1 MHIESRIYLR
11 ERFPALYPYLKDTEE
26 EAQAGTQFVREKA
39 KSGQET
45 LLQQTEGKTFYLHS
59 RYDPIR
65 EAKAL
70 IEKYEESLS
79 QEVHVLFYGTGLG
92 YHIEE
97 FVSQYPKATFSIYEP
112 NTEVFHRFLDRI
124 NLKKTAGKNLLG
136 MGVGNQYTELIQKL
150 SAKTEEKIVLVE
162 LPAVSKYEGE
172 EGKAFIQAFTEQVKN
187 KRSSLATNYSF
198 QKRWI
203 LNSVVNFK
211 TVLDTPNFL
220 IENKDV
226 MKGKTG
232 ILIAAGPSL
241 DEELERLKYIKEH
254 KLAYLFS
261 VGSAINTL
269 IANDIYP
276 DAMFTYDPTQHN
288 QKVFDKMN
296 REGIDDI
303 PMIFGSSVGFETL
316 KNYPGGKMHFLTSQD
331 TIGKYFIKEK
341 DTGTCPP
348 IINDAPSIAVITLQM
363 MMFLHFQKVVLV
375 GQNLAYLGDQ
385 FYSKDIDYYQEKN
398 KGLSEEEKKNL
409 IQVQD
414 VHGNPTYTNP
424 GFDRMRK
431 QMELYTERVSNTE
444 VINSTKGGA
453 AIEGTIYRPLS
464 EVLED
469 MKPMD
474 TTVITEQEK
483 TIYDLDFLQE
493 QKETLFESYKR
504 FTKGLNDLKDN
515 TEKLGEQIK
524 QKNMSQLEET
534 YRQIDESLKAITDSD
549 FYRMI
554 IMPFN
559 RVDIDLFNKKLQKA
573 KANTNKLQRA
583 SDMYGGMASFLQIIY
598 QSNQNELLKKV
609 MIQLYRDVE
618 NFVEKKKET

>member
-1 MHIESRIYLR
+1 
-11 ERFPALYPYLKDTEE
+11 
-26 EAQAGTQFVREKA
+26 
-39 KSGQET
+39 
-45 LLQQTEGKTFYLHS
+45 
-59 RYDPIR
+59 
-65 EAKAL
+65 
-70 IEKYEESLS
+70 
-79 QEVHVLFYGTGLG
+79 
-92 YHIEE
+92 
-97 FVSQYPKATFSIYEP
+97 
-112 NTEVFHRFLDRI
+112 
-124 NLKKTAGKNLLG
+124 
-136 MGVGNQYTELIQKL
+136 
-150 SAKTEEKIVLVE
+150 
-162 LPAVSKYEGE
+162 
-172 EGKAFIQAFTEQVKN
+172 
-187 KRSSLATNYSF
+187 
-198 QKRWI
+198 
-203 LNSVVNFK
+203 
-211 TVLDTPNFL
+211 
-220 IENKDV
+220 
-226 MKGKTG
+226 
-232 ILIAAGPSL
+232 
-241 DEELERLKYIKEH
+241 
-254 KLAYLFS
+254 
-261 VGSAINTL
+261 
-269 IANDIYP
+269 
-276 DAMFTYDPTQHN
+276 
-288 QKVFDKMN
+288 
-296 REGIDDI
+296 
-303 PMIFGSSVGFETL
+303 
-316 KNYPGGKMHFLTSQD
+316 
-331 TIGKYFIKEK
+331 
-341 DTGTCPP
+341 
-348 IINDAPSIAVITLQM
+348 
-363 MMFLHFQKVVLV
+363 MFLHFQKVVLV